1 MRWPRRLAGAAL
13 VAAMLAI
20 PPWLLATL
28 TEPPLPGWPTSAQLR
43 HWVADPLTSRTLTAG
58 LTALAW
64 LLWLGLAYT
73 VAVTTARRLR
83 AGARWLRRL
92 PLPTPWQAAATSIA
106 GAAALTT
113 AHTPTTDPPAP
124 PAPVSIG
131 GVDPHT
137 AARAW
142 NHTGD
147 AGVAVPGGWLPDDTA
162 QQIATAAALLWL
174 RRRRVY
180 QPGHT
185 GEASQLTPL
194 PATVTA
200 VQAAVA
206 DRQQPAT
213 ISSTVPD
220 LPATGVAFTGD
231 GAADAVRGVLV
242 TRLLTALRDPSHTT
256 RVLITRAALTTLV
269 PDITAVADSIPGL
282 QVVDTGEEAVTL
294 LSALTT
300 PLARPDGGPTMTPLV
315 LVTDPPS
322 AATASRLTALA
333 GQAHIVT
340 LGAGPLG
347 RTWHVDR
354 HGHTRDEQTGQAGPR
369 LCVLDQTAATHLL
382 TVLVHPT
389 PTTQDDAATEST
401 PPRPVDGGHARIPR
415 QPSRH
420 TPHTT
425 PQPPVPPP
433 SLVQLRVL
441 GRPALLVDGQ
451 PVTIRR
457 SAALQVLVF
466 LAVHP
471 DGATTAQLVHAI
483 WPGLPAHTVTRRLY
497 TTLSDLRATIRA
509 ATTVAIIEHTDD
521 RYHLDPGQI
530 DVDLWQLHSAAHH
543 AATTLTNHCAAWRA
557 VIDAYTGDLADN
569 HTWPWADP
577 PREATRRLII
587 DAHTAAASTEPD
599 PRQALKILQSG
610 IRVDPYNEDLHR
622 RAIDILTTLGNHSA
636 AVRLLEAYTRRL
648 TLAGLH
654 PTGSSLH
661 RTPYASRGPV
671 SL

>member
-28 TEPPLPGWPTSAQLR
+28 TEPPLTSWPTSAQLR
-43 HWVADPLTSRTLTAG
+43 HWIADPLTSRTLTAG

-73 VAVTTARRLR
+73 VAVTAAHRIR

-92 PLPTPWQAAATSIA
+92 PLPTPWQAAATSVA

-113 AHTPTTDPPAP
+113 AHTPTTNPPAP
-124 PAPVSIG
+124 PAPAPVG
-131 GVDPHT
+131 GVQPHT
-137 AARAW
+137 ADGAW
-142 NHTGD
+142 NHTN
-147 AGVAVPGGWLPDDTA
+147 AGVAVPGGWLPDNTA
-162 QQIATAAALLWL
+162 QQIATAAALVWL
-174 RRRRVY
+174 RRRRAY
-180 QPGHT
+180 QPGYT
-185 GEASQLTPL
+185 TDEVSQLAPL

-213 ISSTVPD
+213 TSSAAVPG
-220 LPATGVAFTGD
+220 LPGTGVAFTGD
-231 GAADAVRGVLV
+231 GAADAARGVLV
-242 TRLLTALRDPSHTT
+242 TRLLTALRDPPPTT
-256 RVLITRAALTTLV
+256 RVVITRAALTTLV

-282 QVVDTGEEAVTL
+282 RVVDTGEEAVTL
-294 LSALTT
+294 LSALS
-300 PLARPDGGPTMTPLV
+300 PPPAGLDGDTTMTPLV
-315 LVTDPPS
+315 LVTNPAS
-322 AATASRLTALA
+322 TATASQLTALA
-333 GQAHIVT
+333 GHAHLVT
-340 LGAGPLG
+340 LGAEPLG

-354 HGHTRDEQTGQAGPR
+354 HGHTRDDQTGQAEPR

-382 TVLVHPT
+382 TVLAHPT
-389 PTTQDDAATEST
+389 PPLQDDTTEPTT
-401 PPRPVDGGHARIPR
+401 PRSVDGGHLRIPR

-420 TPHTT
+420 TSHTT
-425 PQPPVPPP
+425 PQSPVPAP

-441 GRPALLVDGQ
+441 GQPALLVDGQ

-471 DGATTAQLVHAI
+471 DGATTTQLVHAI

-521 RYHLDPGQI
+521 RYRLDPDQI
-530 DVDLWQLHSAAHH
+530 DVDLWRLHTAAHH

-557 VIDAYTGDLADN
+557 AIDAYTGDLADN

-577 PREATRRLII
+577 PREATRRLVI
-587 DAHTAAASTEPD
+587 DAHTAAASAEPD
-599 PRQALKILQSG
+599 PHQALKILQSG

-622 RAIDILTTLGNHSA
+622 RAIDILTALGDHSA
-636 AVRLLEAYTRRL
+636 AVRLRDAYTRRL
-648 TLAGLH
+648 TLAGLRATDSIH
-654 PTGSSLH
+654 QIPHASS
-661 RTPYASRGPV
+661 GPV
-671 SL
+671 RL

>member
-13 VAAMLAI
+13 VAAMLAL

-28 TEPPLPGWPTSAQLR
+28 TEPPLPGWPTAAQLR

-73 VAVTTARRLR
+73 VAVTAARRLR

-92 PLPTPWQAAATSIA
+92 PLPTPWQAAATSMA

-124 PAPVSIG
+124 PAPVPIG
-131 GVDPHT
+131 GVEPHT
-137 AARAW
+137 TDGAW
-142 NHTGD
+142 NHTD

-162 QQIATAAALLWL
+162 QQIAAAAALVWL
-174 RRRRVY
+174 RRRRAY
-180 QPGHT
+180 QPGHASD
-185 GEASQLTPL
+185 EASQLTPL

-213 ISSTVPD
+213 TSSAAVPG
-220 LPATGVAFTGD
+220 LPGTGVAFTGD
-231 GAADAVRGVLV
+231 GAADAARGVLV
-242 TRLLTALRDPSHTT
+242 TRLLTALRDPPHTT
-256 RVLITRAALTTLV
+256 RVVITRAVLTTLV
-269 PDITAVADSIPGL
+269 PDINAVADSIPGL
-282 QVVDTGEEAVTL
+282 CVVDTGEEAVTL
-294 LSALTT
+294 LSALTA
-300 PLARPDGGPTMTPLV
+300 PPAKPDGDPIMTPLV
-315 LVTDPPS
+315 LVTGPPS
-322 AATASRLTALA
+322 TATASRLTALA

-340 LGAGPLG
+340 LGPGPLG
-347 RTWHVDR
+347 RTWRVDR
-354 HGHTRDEQTGQAGPR
+354 HGHTRDDQTGQAEPR
-369 LCVLDQTAATHLL
+369 LCVLGQTAATHLL
-382 TVLVHPT
+382 TVLVHPAAT
-389 PTTQDDAATEST
+389 ARGDAGTEST
-401 PPRPVDGGHARIPR
+401 PLRPVDGGHPRIPR

-420 TPHTT
+420 TSHTT
-425 PQPPVPPP
+425 PQPPVPAP
-433 SLVQLRVL
+433 SLAQLRVL

-471 DGATTAQLVHAI
+471 DGATTTQLVNAI
-483 WPGLPAHTVTRRLY
+483 WPGPPAHTVTRRLY
-497 TTLSDLRATIRA
+497 TTLSDLRAAIRA
-509 ATTVAIIEHTDD
+509 KTTVAIIEHTDD
-521 RYHLDPGQI
+521 RYRLDPDQI
-530 DVDLWQLHSAAHH
+530 DVDLWRLHTAAHH
-543 AATTLTNHCAAWRA
+543 AATTLTHHCAAWRA

-577 PREATRRLII
+577 PREATRRLVI
-587 DAHTAAASTEPD
+587 DAHTAAASTEPG
-599 PRQALKILQSG
+599 PRQALEILQGG

-622 RAIDILTTLGNHSA
+622 RAIDILTALGDHKA
-636 AVRLLEAYTRRL
+636 AVRLSDAYTRRL
-648 TLAGLH
+648 TLAGLR
-654 PTGSSLH
+654 PTDSLYQIPHASS
-661 RTPYASRGPV
+661 GPV
-671 SL
+671 RL